1 MLIECWSREPDTKT
15 TGQGAGTT
23 DRTYMRMRCTVMTDN
38 EIIAEDW
45 SPFKHNRFPFVPIWC
60 YRRKRDNAPYGA
72 IRPIRG
78 VQDVTNKSMSKAI
91 WLVSA
96 RQVRLAKGAIDEKVM
111 TLEDRKSTRLNSSH

>member
-72 IRPIRG
+72 IRPIRSEERRVG
-78 VQDVTNKSMSKAI
+78 KEC
-91 WLVSA
+91 VSTC
-96 RQVRLAKGAIDEKVM
+96 RSRW
-111 TLEDRKSTRLNSSH
+111 STYH